1 MSVSCVKLHPEADL
15 DNTLA
20 NNVAVLQ
27 LDSPVNGRLTRVG
40 C

>member
-15 DNTLA
+15 DNTLV

-27 LDSPVNGRLTRVG
+27 LDSPVNGRLTRVR
-40 C
+40 